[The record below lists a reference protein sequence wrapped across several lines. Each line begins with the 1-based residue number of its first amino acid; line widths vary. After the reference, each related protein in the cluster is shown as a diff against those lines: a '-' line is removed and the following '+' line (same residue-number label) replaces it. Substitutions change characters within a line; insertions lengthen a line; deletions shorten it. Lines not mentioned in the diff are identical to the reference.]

1 MSRII
6 GIGCDITSHE
16 VTDRLNWNS
25 DKGVLERIF
34 SKSEIDLYKENSSI
48 TFLCGRFAAKEALL
62 KSIGTGME
70 DGISLKDIEVIR
82 LPNGQPTIKV
92 TGRVKEIADSLG
104 INNWQV
110 SISHSDKSSIA
121 FIIAEG

>member
-25 DKGVLERIF
+25 DHKVLERIF
-34 SKSEIDLYKENSSI
+34 SKKEIDLYKENDSI

-62 KSIGTGME
+62 KSLGTGME
-70 DGISLKDIEVIR
+70 DGISLRDIEI
-82 LPNGQPTIKV
+82 LKLSNGQPKIKV

-104 INNWQV
+104 INNWQI
-110 SISHSDKSSIA
+110 SISHSDKSSMA
-121 FIIAEG
+121 FVLAEG